1 MTKNDP
7 GVHVFGSVH
16 FYMKELIIIPLKFKM
31 VNGRGPPY
39 WKSFLAVVL
48 FTYVFLASSSGGFR
62 IVSDTLVVEAVET
75 LCYYLLTTW

>member
-1 MTKNDP
+1 MYCVPNVTTVTNVLKMTKNDP

-39 WKSFLAVVL
+39 
-48 FTYVFLASSSGGFR
+48 
-62 IVSDTLVVEAVET
+62 
-75 LCYYLLTTW
+75 